1 MSKKFNPS
9 CGDIY
14 DVHKEMKADSYS
26 AYHCQHELG
35 CCNVFALGQSYLK
48 LSGKAP
54 LEVVLCT
61 DKLVLTSE

>member
-1 MSKKFNPS
+1 
-9 CGDIY
+9 
-14 DVHKEMKADSYS
+14 MKADSYL
-26 AYHCQHELG
+26 AYHYQHELG
-35 CCNVFALGQSYLK
+35 CCNVYALGQSYLK